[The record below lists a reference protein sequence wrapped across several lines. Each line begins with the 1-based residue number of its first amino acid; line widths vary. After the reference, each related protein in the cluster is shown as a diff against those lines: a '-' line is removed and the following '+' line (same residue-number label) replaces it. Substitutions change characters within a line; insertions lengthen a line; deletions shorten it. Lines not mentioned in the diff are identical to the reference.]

1 MNQSSTEP
9 QLPASNSQ
17 LPVSKSQ
24 RPNANSQLQGF
35 SFQSQVTNHDSEIS
49 VAARATRL
57 VRVPDLH
64 AFRLAVADLAC
75 GGTPFDVRDRIVVVP
90 TRAAAVYL
98 TGSIETH
105 RLGMD
110 DAVALPGFATRAE
123 LQVALAQRL
132 SHVPMPLTPAEREVL
147 MGAACRTVRDAAPE
161 PPFRLRPGLIAAVL
175 DFYDTLHR
183 NLKPLDTF
191 ERLALGMLEPGAA
204 DDRGAERLVRQTQF
218 LVAAFRA
225 FERLREES
233 GGVDEHLLRR
243 RLLADP
249 AARPWRHIVV
259 TIGDRAAD
267 EHGLFTADW
276 DLLARIHGLA
286 RLDVVVTETT
296 LAGAFHERIHQLL
309 PGIEEVRFNTGG
321 PGPRPILVVPPG
333 GSLTHTT
340 RDREE
345 EVSAFARWVRSEPRA
360 LSHTA
365 LVVRRPL
372 PYVYLAREVLRSAGV
387 PSQMFDALPLA
398 AEPFAG
404 ALDVVIACVASNFA
418 RRPSVAL
425 LRSPHFRFGLDYF
438 DIAALDRTLSD
449 AGYLGG
455 PDVLEAVVEK
465 RNEDRAARCLLG
477 AVQQLAPLRS
487 VAPCAQHLE
496 RLLGFL
502 REHELLP
509 AAADPLRER
518 LLRGRAA
525 VLNVL
530 IGLRDAYARF
540 DAAPTD
546 FEALVP
552 TIRRWIEDRTFTPY
566 TGEGGVHVVDA
577 DTARFGE
584 FDSVQLA
591 GLVEGEWPEA
601 PRRNIF
607 YPPALLRELGWP
619 SESQRLDR
627 ERATFTDLLR
637 LPSSKLAISTFTLEN
652 DSIVA
657 ASPLVDAVAA
667 AALETVEYT
676 PPAVR
681 VFEHE
686 ALASG
691 PAELAHVG
699 DLTRSAA
706 IRRIKA
712 TRAQRRVETGDRPVA
727 AYSVGA
733 LERYQ
738 DCPFKFFAA
747 DVLRLEEP
755 PEDEPT
761 QSPRARGKF
770 LHELLQ
776 RFFEAW
782 DARGDGAIS
791 VGGVDEARA
800 VFENIAASMLS
811 GLPEAEAALE
821 RARLFGSAASMGIVD
836 VVLELEASRPA
847 PVGERWLE
855 YRLDGEFSLGAA
867 GGRRVPLKGVADR
880 IDLLA
885 GNRLR
890 VIDYKSGHPPNPKR
904 ALQAAVY
911 ALCAVERLEE
921 RGRGS
926 WTVDEAA
933 YVAFSG
939 KRTLVSVVRPNASD
953 TNAVLTGVRT
963 RLLDL
968 VGSIERGAFS
978 PRPYDLHICSYCAYP
993 SVCRK
998 DYVGDE

>member
-1 MNQSSTEP
+1 M
-9 QLPASNSQ
+9 
-17 LPVSKSQ
+17 
-24 RPNANSQLQGF
+24 
-35 SFQSQVTNHDSEIS
+35 
-49 VAARATRL
+49 
-57 VRVPDLH
+57 
-64 AFRLAVADLAC
+64 AVAELGC
-75 GGTPFDVRDRIVVVP
+75 GGTPFDARDRIVVVP

-110 DAVALPGFATRAE
+110 DAIALPEFVTRAE
-123 LQVALAQRL
+123 LHFALAQRL
-132 SHVPMPLTPAEREVL
+132 PHAHTPLTPAEREVL
-147 MGAACRTVRDAAPE
+147 MGAACRMARDAGSE
-161 PPFRLRPGLIAAVL
+161 PPFRLRPGLIAAAL

-191 ERLALGMLEPGAA
+191 ERLALGMLAPGAA

-225 FERLREES
+225 FERLRDES
-233 GGVDEHLLRR
+233 SGVDEHLLRR

-259 TIGDRAAD
+259 TVGDRAAD

-276 DLLARIHGLA
+276 DMLTRIHGLA
-286 RLDVVVTETT
+286 RLDVVVTDTT

-309 PGIEEVRFNTGG
+309 PGIEEVRLDTGH
-321 PGPRPILVVPPG
+321 PRTRPVLVVPPG
-333 GSLTHTT
+333 GSLTHTA

-345 EVSAFARWVRSEPRA
+345 EVAAFARRVRSEPRA
-360 LSHTA
+360 LSRTA

-404 ALDVVIACVASNFA
+404 ALDVVIACVARNFA
-418 RRPSVAL
+418 RRPSIAL
-425 LRSPHFRFGLDYF
+425 LRSPHFRFGLDYIA
-438 DIAALDRTLSD
+438 IAALDRALSD
-449 AGYLGG
+449 AGYLGE
-455 PDVLEAVVEK
+455 PDVLEALVAK
-465 RNEDRAARCLLG
+465 WASDDLSRSSLKLDAARRLLG
-477 AVQQLAPLRS
+477 AVQQLIPLRS

-502 REHELLP
+502 REHERQP
-509 AAADPLRER
+509 AADDPLHER

-525 VLNVL
+525 VLNAL

-540 DAAPTD
+540 DAAPIA
-546 FEALVP
+546 FETLVP
-552 TIRRWIEDRTFTPY
+552 TIRRWIEDRTFAPY
-566 TGEGGVHVVDA
+566 TGESGVHVVDA
-577 DTARFGE
+577 DTAAFGE
-584 FDSVQLA
+584 FDSIQLA
-591 GLVEGEWPEA
+591 GLVDGEWPEG

-627 ERATFTDLLR
+627 VRAAFTDLLD
-637 LPSSKLAISTFTLEN
+637 LPSSTLAISTFTLE
-652 DSIVA
+652 DDVIVA
-657 ASPLVDAVAA
+657 ASPLVDVVAA
-667 AALETVEYT
+667 AALETVEYA
-676 PPAVR
+676 PPPVR

-686 ALASG
+686 ALVSD

-699 DLTRSAA
+699 HLTRSAA
-706 IRRIKA
+706 MRRIKA
-712 TRAQRRVETGDRPVA
+712 AGVQRRAATVGRPVA

-738 DCPFKFFAA
+738 DCPFRFFAA

-761 QSPRARGKF
+761 LSARVRGKF
-770 LHELLQ
+770 LHELFQ

-782 DARGDGAIS
+782 DARGATITVDRM
-791 VGGVDEARA
+791 DEARTL
-800 VFENIAASMLS
+800 FEDVAASMLS
-811 GLPEAEAALE
+811 RLPEAEAALE

-836 VVLELEASRPA
+836 VILELEASRPTS
-847 PVGERWLE
+847 VGERWLE
-855 YRLDGEFSLGAA
+855 YRLDGEFSLGAT
-867 GGRRVPLKGVADR
+867 GGRRVALRGVADR
-880 IDLLA
+880 VDLLA

-890 VIDYKSGHPPNPKR
+890 VIDYKSGHPPHPKR

-921 RGRGS
+921 RGQGS

-939 KRTLVSVVRPNASD
+939 KRTLVPVVRPGASD
-953 TNAVLTGVRT
+953 TSAVLTGVRT

-968 VGSIERGAFS
+968 VAGIEEGTFP

>member
-1 MNQSSTEP
+1 MNQVSTDS
-9 QLPASNSQ
+9 QLPIFNSQ
-17 LPVSKSQ
+17 LPD
-24 RPNANSQLQGF
+24 SQLPN
-35 SFQSQVTNHDSEIS
+35 SNFQSQIANYESEFS
-49 VAARATRL
+49 VGARATRL
-57 VRVPDLH
+57 VRVPDLR
-64 AFRLAVADLAC
+64 AFRLAVAELAC

-110 DAVALPGFATRAE
+110 DGVALPEFATRAE
-123 LQVALAQRL
+123 LHLTLAQRL
-132 SHVPMPLTPAEREVL
+132 PHAHMPLTPAEREVL
-147 MGAACRTVRDAAPE
+147 MGAACRIARDGGSE
-161 PPFRLRPGLIAAVL
+161 PPFRLRPGLIAAML

-191 ERLALGMLEPGAA
+191 ERLALGILEPGAA

-233 GGVDEHLLRR
+233 AGVDEHLLRR

-259 TIGDRAAD
+259 TVGDRDAD

-276 DLLARIHGLA
+276 DLLARIRGLA

-309 PGIEEVRFNTGG
+309 PGIDEVRANKDD
-321 PGPRPILVVPPG
+321 PRPRPVLVVPPG
-333 GSLTHTT
+333 GALTHTT

-345 EVSAFARWVRSEPRA
+345 EVAAFARWVRSEPRA
-360 LSHTA
+360 LSRTA

-372 PYVYLAREVLRSAGV
+372 PYVCLSREVLRSAGV

-418 RRPSVAL
+418 RRPSIAL
-425 LRSPHFRFGLDYF
+425 LRSPHFRFGSD
-438 DIAALDRTLSD
+438 DIEIAALDRALSD

-455 PDVLEAVVEK
+455 PDVLETLVAK
-465 RNEDRAARCLLG
+465 WAKDGAARRLLG
-477 AVQQLAPLRS
+477 TVQQLAPLRS
-487 VAPCAQHLE
+487 LAPCAQHLE

-502 REHELLP
+502 REHERLP
-509 AAADPLRER
+509 AADDPLRER

-530 IGLRDAYARF
+530 ISLRDAYARF
-540 DAAPTD
+540 DATPTD
-546 FEALVP
+546 FEAVVP
-552 TIRRWIEDRTFTPY
+552 TIRRWIEDRTFAPY

-591 GLVEGEWPEA
+591 GLVDGEWPEG

-627 ERATFTDLLR
+627 VRAAFTDLLG
-637 LPSSKLAISTFTLEN
+637 LPSSKLAISTFTLE
-652 DSIVA
+652 DDVIVA
-657 ASPLVDAVAA
+657 VSPLVDAVAT
-667 AALETVEYT
+667 AALETVEYR

-686 ALASG
+686 ALVSG
-691 PAELAHVG
+691 SAELAHVG
-699 DLTRSAA
+699 ELTRSAA
-706 IRRIKA
+706 MRRIEA
-712 TRAQRRVETGDRPVA
+712 SRAQSRADTGGRPVA

-761 QSPRARGKF
+761 LSARVRGKF
-770 LHELLQ
+770 LHELFQ

-782 DARGDGAIS
+782 DARGSAIT
-791 VGGVDEARA
+791 VDRMDETRSL
-800 VFENIAASMLS
+800 FEDIAASMLS
-811 GLPEAEAALE
+811 RLPEAEAALE

-836 VVLELEASRPA
+836 VILELEVSRPA
-847 PVGERWLE
+847 SVGERWLE

-867 GGRRVPLKGVADR
+867 GGRRVALKGVADR
-880 IDLLA
+880 VDLLA

-939 KRTLVSVVRPNASD
+939 KRTVVPVVRPGASD
-953 TNAVLTGVRT
+953 TDAVLTGVRT
-963 RLLDL
+963 RVLDL
-968 VGSIERGAFS
+968 VGGIEEGAF
-978 PRPYDLHICSYCAYP
+978 PARPYDLHICSYCAYP

>member
-1 MNQSSTEP
+1 MNQVSTDS
-9 QLPASNSQ
+9 QLPIFNSQ
-17 LPVSKSQ
+17 LPD
-24 RPNANSQLQGF
+24 SQLPN
-35 SFQSQVTNHDSEIS
+35 SNFQSQIANYESEFS
-49 VAARATRL
+49 VGARATRL
-57 VRVPDLH
+57 VRVPDLR
-64 AFRLAVADLAC
+64 AFRLAVAELAC

-110 DAVALPGFATRAE
+110 DGVALPEFATRAE
-123 LQVALAQRL
+123 LHLTLAQRL
-132 SHVPMPLTPAEREVL
+132 PHAHMPLTPAEREVL
-147 MGAACRTVRDAAPE
+147 MGAACRIARDGGSE

-191 ERLALGMLEPGAA
+191 ERLALGILEPGAA

-233 GGVDEHLLRR
+233 AGVDEHLLRR

-259 TIGDRAAD
+259 TVGDRDAD

-276 DLLARIHGLA
+276 DLLARIRGLA

-309 PGIEEVRFNTGG
+309 PGIDEVRANKDD
-321 PGPRPILVVPPG
+321 PRPRPVLVVPPG
-333 GSLTHTT
+333 GALTHTT

-345 EVSAFARWVRSEPRA
+345 EVAAFARWVRSEPRA
-360 LSHTA
+360 LSRTA

-372 PYVYLAREVLRSAGV
+372 PYVCLAREVLRSAGV

-418 RRPSVAL
+418 RRPSIAL
-425 LRSPHFRFGLDYF
+425 LRSPHFRFGSD
-438 DIAALDRTLSD
+438 DIEIAALDRALSD

-455 PDVLEAVVEK
+455 PDVLETLVAK
-465 RNEDRAARCLLG
+465 WAKDGAARRLLG
-477 AVQQLAPLRS
+477 TVQQLAPLRS
-487 VAPCAQHLE
+487 LAPCAQHLE

-502 REHELLP
+502 REHERLP
-509 AAADPLRER
+509 AADDPLRER

-530 IGLRDAYARF
+530 ISLRDAYARF
-540 DAAPTD
+540 DATPTD
-546 FEALVP
+546 FEAVVP
-552 TIRRWIEDRTFTPY
+552 TIRRWIEDRTFAPY

-591 GLVEGEWPEA
+591 GLVDGEWPEG

-627 ERATFTDLLR
+627 VRAAFTDLLG
-637 LPSSKLAISTFTLEN
+637 LPSSKLAISTFTLE
-652 DSIVA
+652 DDVIVA
-657 ASPLVDAVAA
+657 VSPLVDAVAT
-667 AALETVEYT
+667 AALETVEYR

-686 ALASG
+686 ALVSG
-691 PAELAHVG
+691 SAELAHVG
-699 DLTRSAA
+699 ELTRSAA
-706 IRRIKA
+706 MRRIEA
-712 TRAQRRVETGDRPVA
+712 SRAQSRADTGGRPVA

-761 QSPRARGKF
+761 LSARVRGKF
-770 LHELLQ
+770 LHELFQ

-782 DARGDGAIS
+782 DARGSAIT
-791 VGGVDEARA
+791 VDRMDETRSL
-800 VFENIAASMLS
+800 FEDIAASMLS
-811 GLPEAEAALE
+811 RLPEAEAALE

-836 VVLELEASRPA
+836 VILELEVSRPA
-847 PVGERWLE
+847 SVGERWLE

-867 GGRRVPLKGVADR
+867 GGRRVALKGVADR
-880 IDLLA
+880 VDLLA

-939 KRTLVSVVRPNASD
+939 KRTVVPVVRPGASD
-953 TNAVLTGVRT
+953 TDAVLTGVRT
-963 RLLDL
+963 RVLDPRRRHR
-968 VGSIERGAFS
+968 EGAF
-978 PRPYDLHICSYCAYP
+978 PARPYDLHICSYCAYP

>member
-1 MNQSSTEP
+1 MNQVSTDS
-9 QLPASNSQ
+9 QLPIFNSQ
-17 LPVSKSQ
+17 LPD
-24 RPNANSQLQGF
+24 SQLPN
-35 SFQSQVTNHDSEIS
+35 SNFQSQIANYESEFS
-49 VAARATRL
+49 VGARATRL
-57 VRVPDLH
+57 VRVPDLR
-64 AFRLAVADLAC
+64 AFRLAVAELAC

-110 DAVALPGFATRAE
+110 DGVALPEFATRAE
-123 LQVALAQRL
+123 LHLTLAQRL
-132 SHVPMPLTPAEREVL
+132 PHAHMPLTPAEREVL
-147 MGAACRTVRDAAPE
+147 MGAACRIARDGGSE

-191 ERLALGMLEPGAA
+191 ERLALGILEPGAA

-233 GGVDEHLLRR
+233 AGVDEHLLRR

-259 TIGDRAAD
+259 TVGDRDAD

-276 DLLARIHGLA
+276 DLLARIRGLA

-309 PGIEEVRFNTGG
+309 PGIDEVRANKDD
-321 PGPRPILVVPPG
+321 PRPRPVLVVPPG
-333 GSLTHTT
+333 GALTHTT

-345 EVSAFARWVRSEPRA
+345 EVAAFARWVRSEPRA
-360 LSHTA
+360 LSRTA

-372 PYVYLAREVLRSAGV
+372 PYVCLSREVLRSAGV

-418 RRPSVAL
+418 RRPSIAL
-425 LRSPHFRFGLDYF
+425 LRSPHFRFGSD
-438 DIAALDRTLSD
+438 DIEIAALDRALSD

-455 PDVLEAVVEK
+455 PDVLETLVAK
-465 RNEDRAARCLLG
+465 WAKDGAARRLLG
-477 AVQQLAPLRS
+477 TVQQLAPLRS
-487 VAPCAQHLE
+487 LAPCAQHLE

-502 REHELLP
+502 REHERLP
-509 AAADPLRER
+509 AADDPLRER

-530 IGLRDAYARF
+530 ISLRDAYARF
-540 DAAPTD
+540 DATPTD
-546 FEALVP
+546 FEAVVP
-552 TIRRWIEDRTFTPY
+552 TIRRWIEDRTFAPY

-591 GLVEGEWPEA
+591 GLVDGEWPEG

-627 ERATFTDLLR
+627 VRAAFTDLLG
-637 LPSSKLAISTFTLEN
+637 LPSSKLAISTFTLE
-652 DSIVA
+652 DDVIVA
-657 ASPLVDAVAA
+657 VSPLVDAVAT
-667 AALETVEYT
+667 AALETVEYR

-686 ALASG
+686 ALVSG
-691 PAELAHVG
+691 SAELAHVG
-699 DLTRSAA
+699 ELTRSAA
-706 IRRIKA
+706 MRRIEA
-712 TRAQRRVETGDRPVA
+712 SRAQSRADTGGRPVA

-761 QSPRARGKF
+761 LSARVRGKF
-770 LHELLQ
+770 LHELFQ

-782 DARGDGAIS
+782 DARGSAIT
-791 VGGVDEARA
+791 VDRMDETRSL
-800 VFENIAASMLS
+800 FEDIAASMLS
-811 GLPEAEAALE
+811 RLPEAEAALE

-836 VVLELEASRPA
+836 VILELEVSRPA
-847 PVGERWLE
+847 SVGERWLE

-867 GGRRVPLKGVADR
+867 GGRRVALKGVADR
-880 IDLLA
+880 VDLLA

-939 KRTLVSVVRPNASD
+939 KRTVVPVVRPGASD
-953 TNAVLTGVRT
+953 TDAVLTGVRT
-963 RLLDL
+963 RVLDL
-968 VGSIERGAFS
+968 VGGIEEGAF
-978 PRPYDLHICSYCAYP
+978 PARPYDLHICSYCAYP

>member
-1 MNQSSTEP
+1 MNQVSTDS
-9 QLPASNSQ
+9 QLPIFNSQ
-17 LPVSKSQ
+17 LPD
-24 RPNANSQLQGF
+24 SQLPN
-35 SFQSQVTNHDSEIS
+35 SNFQSQIANYESEFS
-49 VAARATRL
+49 VGARATRL
-57 VRVPDLH
+57 VRVPDLR
-64 AFRLAVADLAC
+64 AFRLAVAELAC

-110 DAVALPGFATRAE
+110 DGVALPEFATRAE
-123 LQVALAQRL
+123 LHLTLAQRL
-132 SHVPMPLTPAEREVL
+132 PHAHMPLTPAEREVL
-147 MGAACRTVRDAAPE
+147 MGAACRIARDGGSE
-161 PPFRLRPGLIAAVL
+161 PPFRLRPGLIAAML

-191 ERLALGMLEPGAA
+191 ERLALGILEPGAA

-233 GGVDEHLLRR
+233 AGVDEHLLRR

-259 TIGDRAAD
+259 TVGDRDAD

-276 DLLARIHGLA
+276 DLLARIRGLA

-309 PGIEEVRFNTGG
+309 PGIDEVRANKDD
-321 PGPRPILVVPPG
+321 PRPRPVLVVPPG

-345 EVSAFARWVRSEPRA
+345 EVAAFARWVRSEPRA
-360 LSHTA
+360 LSRTA
-365 LVVRRPL
+365 LVVCRPL

-418 RRPSVAL
+418 RRPSIAL
-425 LRSPHFRFGLDYF
+425 LRSPHFRFGSD
-438 DIAALDRTLSD
+438 DIEIAALDRALSD

-455 PDVLEAVVEK
+455 PDVLETLVAK
-465 RNEDRAARCLLG
+465 WAKDGAARRLLG
-477 AVQQLAPLRS
+477 TVQQLAPLRS
-487 VAPCAQHLE
+487 LAPCAQHLE

-502 REHELLP
+502 REHERLP
-509 AAADPLRER
+509 AADDPLRER

-530 IGLRDAYARF
+530 ISLRDAYARF
-540 DAAPTD
+540 DATPTD
-546 FEALVP
+546 FEAVVP
-552 TIRRWIEDRTFTPY
+552 TIRRWIEDRTFAPY

-591 GLVEGEWPEA
+591 GLVDGEWPEG

-627 ERATFTDLLR
+627 VRAAFTDLLG
-637 LPSSKLAISTFTLEN
+637 LPSSKLAISTFTLE
-652 DSIVA
+652 DDVIVA
-657 ASPLVDAVAA
+657 VSPLVDAVAT
-667 AALETVEYT
+667 AALETVEYR

-686 ALASG
+686 ALVSG
-691 PAELAHVG
+691 SAELAHVG
-699 DLTRSAA
+699 ELTRSAA
-706 IRRIKA
+706 MRRIEA
-712 TRAQRRVETGDRPVA
+712 SRAQSRADTGGRPVA

-761 QSPRARGKF
+761 LSARVRGKF
-770 LHELLQ
+770 LHELFQ

-782 DARGDGAIS
+782 DARGSAIT
-791 VGGVDEARA
+791 VDRMDETRSL
-800 VFENIAASMLS
+800 FEDIAASMLS
-811 GLPEAEAALE
+811 RLPEAEAALE

-836 VVLELEASRPA
+836 VILELEVSRPA
-847 PVGERWLE
+847 SVGERWLE

-867 GGRRVPLKGVADR
+867 GGRRVALKGVADR
-880 IDLLA
+880 VDLLA

-921 RGRGS
+921 RGRGL

-939 KRTLVSVVRPNASD
+939 KRTVVPVVRPGASD
-953 TNAVLTGVRT
+953 TDAVLTGVRT
-963 RLLDL
+963 RVLDL
-968 VGSIERGAFS
+968 VGGIEEGAF
-978 PRPYDLHICSYCAYP
+978 PARPYDLHICSYCAYP

>member
-1 MNQSSTEP
+1 MNQTSTNSQIP
-9 QLPASNSQ
+9 IFNSQ
-17 LPVSKSQ
+17 LPNS
-24 RPNANSQLQGF
+24 NSQAQIA
-35 SFQSQVTNHDSEIS
+35 NDESEVS
-49 VAARATRL
+49 VGARATRL

-64 AFRLAVADLAC
+64 AFRLAVAELAC

-98 TGSIETH
+98 TGSIENH

-110 DAVALPGFATRAE
+110 DAVALPEFVTRAE
-123 LQVALAQRL
+123 LHLTLAQRL
-132 SHVPMPLTPAEREVL
+132 PHAHMPLTPAEREVL
-147 MGAACRTVRDAAPE
+147 MGAACRIARDAGSE

-233 GGVDEHLLRR
+233 AGVDEHLLRR

-249 AARPWRHIVV
+249 AARPWRHMVV
-259 TIGDRAAD
+259 TVGDRDAD

-309 PGIEEVRFNTGG
+309 PGIEEVRPDTGD
-321 PGPRPILVVPPG
+321 PRPRPVLVVPPG

-345 EVSAFARWVRSEPRA
+345 EVAAFARWVRSEPRA
-360 LSHTA
+360 LSRTA

-418 RRPSVAL
+418 RRPSIAL
-425 LRSPHFRFGLDYF
+425 LRSPHFRFGSDYIE
-438 DIAALDRTLSD
+438 IAALDRALSD

-455 PDVLEAVVEK
+455 PDVLETLVAIWAK
-465 RNEDRAARCLLG
+465 DGSSRSSLALDAARRLLG
-477 AVQQLAPLRS
+477 AVQLLAPLRS
-487 VAPCAQHLE
+487 VAPCAQQLE

-502 REHELLP
+502 REHERLP
-509 AAADPLRER
+509 EADDPLRER

-530 IGLRDAYARF
+530 ISLRDAYARF
-540 DAAPTD
+540 DATPAD
-546 FEALVP
+546 FETLVP
-552 TIRRWIEDRTFTPY
+552 TIRRWIEDRTFAPY
-566 TGEGGVHVVDA
+566 TGESGVHVVDA
-577 DTARFGE
+577 DTAGFGE
-584 FDSVQLA
+584 FDNVQLA
-591 GLVEGEWPEA
+591 GLVDREWPA
-601 PRRNIF
+601 SPRRNIF

-627 ERATFTDLLR
+627 VRAAFTDLLG
-637 LPSSKLAISTFTLEN
+637 LPSSNVAISTFTLE
-652 DSIVA
+652 DDVIVA
-657 ASPLVDAVAA
+657 VSPLVDAVAA

-686 ALASG
+686 AIVSG

-699 DLTRSAA
+699 DLTWSAA
-706 IRRIKA
+706 MRRIEGA
-712 TRAQRRVETGDRPVA
+712 RAQRRAATVGRPVA

-755 PEDEPT
+755 REDEPT
-761 QSPRARGKF
+761 LSARVRGKF
-770 LHELLQ
+770 LHELFQ

-782 DARGDGAIS
+782 DARGAAIT
-791 VGGVDEARA
+791 VDRMDEARSL
-800 VFENIAASMLS
+800 FEDIAASMLS
-811 GLPEAEAALE
+811 RLPEPEAALE

-836 VVLELEASRPA
+836 VILELEASRPA
-847 PVGERWLE
+847 AVGERWLE

-867 GGRRVPLKGVADR
+867 GGRRVALKGVADR
-880 IDLLA
+880 VDLLA

-939 KRTLVSVVRPNASD
+939 KRTVVPVVRPGASD
-953 TNAVLTGVRT
+953 TDAVLTGVRT
-963 RLLDL
+963 RVLDL
-968 VGSIERGAFS
+968 VGGIEEGAFP

>member
-1 MNQSSTEP
+1 MNQVSTDS
-9 QLPASNSQ
+9 QLPIFNSQ
-17 LPVSKSQ
+17 LPD
-24 RPNANSQLQGF
+24 SQLPN
-35 SFQSQVTNHDSEIS
+35 SNFQSQIANYESEFS
-49 VAARATRL
+49 VGARATRL
-57 VRVPDLH
+57 VRVPDLR
-64 AFRLAVADLAC
+64 AFRLAVAELAC

-110 DAVALPGFATRAE
+110 DGVALPEFATRAE
-123 LQVALAQRL
+123 LHLTLAQRL
-132 SHVPMPLTPAEREVL
+132 PHAHMPLTPAEREVL
-147 MGAACRTVRDAAPE
+147 MGAACRIARDGGSE
-161 PPFRLRPGLIAAVL
+161 PPFRLRPGLIAAML

-191 ERLALGMLEPGAA
+191 ERLALGILEPGAA

-233 GGVDEHLLRR
+233 AGVDEHLLRR

-259 TIGDRAAD
+259 TVGDRDAD

-276 DLLARIHGLA
+276 DLLARIRGLA

-309 PGIEEVRFNTGG
+309 PGIDEVRANKDD
-321 PGPRPILVVPPG
+321 PRPRPVLVVPPG
-333 GSLTHTT
+333 GALTHTT

-345 EVSAFARWVRSEPRA
+345 EVAAFARWVRSEPRA
-360 LSHTA
+360 LSRTA

-372 PYVYLAREVLRSAGV
+372 PYVCLSREVLRSAGV

-418 RRPSVAL
+418 RRPSIAL
-425 LRSPHFRFGLDYF
+425 LRSPHFRFGSD
-438 DIAALDRTLSD
+438 DIEIAALDRALSD

-455 PDVLEAVVEK
+455 PDVLETLVAK
-465 RNEDRAARCLLG
+465 WAKDGAARRLLG
-477 AVQQLAPLRS
+477 TVQQLAPLRS
-487 VAPCAQHLE
+487 LAPCAQHLE

-502 REHELLP
+502 REHERLP
-509 AAADPLRER
+509 AADDPLRER

-530 IGLRDAYARF
+530 ISLRDAYARF
-540 DAAPTD
+540 DATPTD
-546 FEALVP
+546 FEAVVP
-552 TIRRWIEDRTFTPY
+552 TIRRWIEDRTFAPY

-591 GLVEGEWPEA
+591 GLVDGEWPEG

-627 ERATFTDLLR
+627 VRAAFTDLLG
-637 LPSSKLAISTFTLEN
+637 LPSSKLAISTFTLE
-652 DSIVA
+652 DDVIVA
-657 ASPLVDAVAA
+657 VSPLVDAVAT
-667 AALETVEYT
+667 AALETVEYR

-686 ALASG
+686 ALVSG
-691 PAELAHVG
+691 SAALAHVG
-699 DLTRSAA
+699 ELTRSAA
-706 IRRIKA
+706 MRRIEA
-712 TRAQRRVETGDRPVA
+712 SRAQSRADTGGRPVA

-761 QSPRARGKF
+761 LSARVRGKF
-770 LHELLQ
+770 LHELFQ

-782 DARGDGAIS
+782 DARGSAIT
-791 VGGVDEARA
+791 VDRMDETRSL
-800 VFENIAASMLS
+800 FEDIAASMLS
-811 GLPEAEAALE
+811 RLPEAEAALE

-836 VVLELEASRPA
+836 VILELEVSRPA
-847 PVGERWLE
+847 SVGERWLE

-867 GGRRVPLKGVADR
+867 GGRRVALKGVADR
-880 IDLLA
+880 VDLLA

-939 KRTLVSVVRPNASD
+939 KRTVVPVVRPGASD
-953 TNAVLTGVRT
+953 TDAVLTGVRT
-963 RLLDL
+963 RVLDL
-968 VGSIERGAFS
+968 VGGIEEGAF
-978 PRPYDLHICSYCAYP
+978 PARPYDLHICSYCAYP

>member
-1 MNQSSTEP
+1 MNQTI
-9 QLPASNSQ
+9 SNSQ
-17 LPVSKSQ
+17 LPTSDS
-24 RPNANSQLQGF
+24 
-35 SFQSQVTNHDSEIS
+35 QSQITNRESQIS
-49 VAARATRL
+49 VAPRATRL

-64 AFRLAVADLAC
+64 AFRLAVAHMAC
-75 GGTPFDVRDRIVVVP
+75 GGTPFDIRDRIVVVP

-105 RLGMD
+105 HLGID
-110 DAVALPGFATRAE
+110 DAVALPEFATRAE
-123 LQVALAQRL
+123 LHLTLAQRL
-132 SHVPMPLTPAEREVL
+132 CHAPMPLTPAEREVL
-147 MGAACRTVRDAAPE
+147 MGAACRTARDAGSE

-218 LVAAFRA
+218 LLAAFRA

-233 GGVDEHLLRR
+233 AGVDEHLLRR

-259 TIGDRAAD
+259 TVGDRDAD

-309 PGIEEVRFNTGG
+309 PGIDEVRPNTI
-321 PGPRPILVVPPG
+321 GPRPRPVLVVPPG
-333 GSLTHTT
+333 GSLAHTT

-345 EVSAFARWVRSEPRA
+345 EVAAFARWVRSEPRA
-360 LSHTA
+360 LSRTA

-372 PYVYLAREVLRSAGV
+372 PYVYLAQEVLRSAGV

-418 RRPSVAL
+418 RRPSIAL
-425 LRSPHFRFGLDYF
+425 LRSPHFRFGSDYIE
-438 DIAALDRTLSD
+438 IAALDRALSD

-455 PDVLEAVVEK
+455 PDVLETLVDKDEWT
-465 RNEDRAARCLLG
+465 EDGTARRLLG

-502 REHELLP
+502 REHERVP
-509 AAADPLRER
+509 AADDPLRER

-530 IGLRDAYARF
+530 ISLRDAYARF

-552 TIRRWIEDRTFTPY
+552 TIRRWIEDRTFAPY
-566 TGEGGVHVVDA
+566 TGESGVHVVDA

-591 GLVEGEWPEA
+591 GLVDGEWPEG

-619 SESQRLDR
+619 SESRRLDR
-627 ERATFTDLLR
+627 VRAAFTDLLG
-637 LPSSKLAISTFTLEN
+637 LPSSKLAISTFTLE
-652 DSIVA
+652 DDVIVA

-667 AALETVEYT
+667 AALETVEYV

-686 ALASG
+686 ALVSG
-691 PAELAHVG
+691 LTELAYVG
-699 DLTRSAA
+699 ELTRSAA
-706 IRRIKA
+706 MRRVDA
-712 TRAQRRVETGDRPVA
+712 ARAQRRAEAGGRPVA
-727 AYSVGA
+727 SYSVGA

-761 QSPRARGKF
+761 LSARVRGKF
-770 LHELLQ
+770 LHELFQ
-776 RFFEAW
+776 RFFQAW
-782 DARGDGAIS
+782 HARGRTITVDRI
-791 VGGVDEARA
+791 DEARTL
-800 VFENIAASMLS
+800 FEDIAASMLS
-811 GLPEAEAALE
+811 RLPEAEAALE

-836 VVLELEASRPA
+836 VTLELEASRPA
-847 PVGERWLE
+847 SVGERWLE
-855 YRLDGEFSLGAA
+855 HRLDGEFSLGAA
-867 GGRRVPLKGVADR
+867 GGRRVALRGVADR
-880 IDLLA
+880 VDLLA

-911 ALCAVERLEE
+911 ALCAMERLEE

-939 KRTLVSVVRPNASD
+939 KRTVVPVVRPGSSD
-953 TNAVLTGVRT
+953 TDAVLAGVRT
-963 RLLDL
+963 RVLDL
-968 VGSIERGAFS
+968 VAGIEEGAFP

>member
-1 MNQSSTEP
+1 MNQTST
-9 QLPASNSQ
+9 NSQ
-17 LPVSKSQ
+17 LP
-24 RPNANSQLQGF
+24 NSQLP
-35 SFQSQVTNHDSEIS
+35 SAHFQAQIANYESEVP

-64 AFRLAVADLAC
+64 AFRLAVAELAC

-90 TRAAAVYL
+90 TRAAATYL

-105 RLGMD
+105 RLGTD
-110 DAVALPGFATRAE
+110 DGVALPEFATRAE
-123 LQVALAQRL
+123 LHLTLSQRL
-132 SHVPMPLTPAEREVL
+132 PHVPMPLAPAEREVL
-147 MGAACRTVRDAAPE
+147 MGAACRLARDAGSE

-218 LVAAFRA
+218 LVAAFRT
-225 FERLREES
+225 FERLRAES
-233 GGVDEHLLRR
+233 AGVDEPLLRR
-243 RLLADP
+243 LLLADQP
-249 AARPWRHIVV
+249 ARPWRHVVV
-259 TIGDRAAD
+259 TVGDRDAD
-267 EHGLFTADW
+267 DHGLFTADW

-286 RLDVVVTETT
+286 RLDVVVTETM

-309 PGIEEVRFNTGG
+309 PGIDEVRPNTGDT
-321 PGPRPILVVPPG
+321 RPHPVLVVPPG

-345 EVSAFARWVRSEPRA
+345 EVAAFARWVRSEPRA
-360 LSHTA
+360 LSRTA

-418 RRPSVAL
+418 RRPSIAL
-425 LRSPHFRFGLDYF
+425 LRSPHFRFGAD
-438 DIAALDRTLSD
+438 DIEIAALDRALSD

-455 PDVLEAVVEK
+455 LPDVLETLVDKWAK
-465 RNEDRAARCLLG
+465 DRSSRSSLALDAARRLLG

-487 VAPCAQHLE
+487 VAPCAQQLE

-502 REHELLP
+502 REHERLP
-509 AAADPLRER
+509 AADDPLHDR

-530 IGLRDAYARF
+530 ISLRDAYARF

-552 TIRRWIEDRTFTPY
+552 TIRRWIEDRTFAPY
-566 TGEGGVHVVDA
+566 TGESGVHVVDA

-591 GLVEGEWPEA
+591 GLVEGEWPEG

-627 ERATFTDLLR
+627 VRAAFTDLLG
-637 LPSSKLAISTFTLEN
+637 LPSSKLAISTFTLE
-652 DSIVA
+652 DDVIVA

-686 ALASG
+686 ALVSV

-699 DLTRSAA
+699 DVTHSAA
-706 IRRIKA
+706 TRRIEA
-712 TRAQRRVETGDRPVA
+712 ARAQRRAVIVGRPVA
-727 AYSVGA
+727 ACSVGA

-761 QSPRARGKF
+761 LSARVRGKF
-770 LHELLQ
+770 LHELFQ

-782 DARGDGAIS
+782 DARGRTITVDRI
-791 VGGVDEARA
+791 DEARTL
-800 VFENIAASMLS
+800 FEDIAAAMLS
-811 GLPEAEAALE
+811 RLPEAEAALE
-821 RARLFGSAASMGIVD
+821 RARLFGSAASMGIAD
-836 VVLELEASRPA
+836 VILELEASRPA

-855 YRLDGEFSLGAA
+855 YRLAGEFSLGAA
-867 GGRRVPLKGVADR
+867 GGRRVALKGVADR
-880 IDLLA
+880 VDLLA

-933 YVAFSG
+933 YVAFTG
-939 KRTLVSVVRPNASD
+939 KRTLVPVVRPGASD
-953 TNAVLTGVRT
+953 TDAVLTGVRT
-963 RLLDL
+963 RVLDL
-968 VGSIERGAFS
+968 VGGIEEGAFP

>member
-1 MNQSSTEP
+1 MNQVSTDS
-9 QLPASNSQ
+9 QLPIFNSQ
-17 LPVSKSQ
+17 LPD
-24 RPNANSQLQGF
+24 SQLPN
-35 SFQSQVTNHDSEIS
+35 SNFQSQIANYESEFS
-49 VAARATRL
+49 VGARATRL
-57 VRVPDLH
+57 VRVPDLR
-64 AFRLAVADLAC
+64 AFRLAVAELAC

-110 DAVALPGFATRAE
+110 DGVALPEFATRAE
-123 LQVALAQRL
+123 LHLTLAQRL
-132 SHVPMPLTPAEREVL
+132 PHAHMPLTPAEREVL
-147 MGAACRTVRDAAPE
+147 MGAACRIARDGGSE
-161 PPFRLRPGLIAAVL
+161 PPFRLRPGLIAAML

-191 ERLALGMLEPGAA
+191 ERLALGILEPGAA

-233 GGVDEHLLRR
+233 AGVDEHLLRR

-259 TIGDRAAD
+259 TVGDRDAD

-276 DLLARIHGLA
+276 DLLARIRGLA

-309 PGIEEVRFNTGG
+309 PGIDEVRANKDD
-321 PGPRPILVVPPG
+321 PRPRPVLVVPPG
-333 GSLTHTT
+333 GALTHTT

-345 EVSAFARWVRSEPRA
+345 EVAAFARWVRSEPRA
-360 LSHTA
+360 LSRTA

-372 PYVYLAREVLRSAGV
+372 PYVCLSREVLRSAGV

-418 RRPSVAL
+418 RRPSIAL
-425 LRSPHFRFGLDYF
+425 LRSPHFRFGSD
-438 DIAALDRTLSD
+438 DIEIAALDRALSD

-455 PDVLEAVVEK
+455 PDVLETLVAK
-465 RNEDRAARCLLG
+465 WAKDGAARRLLG
-477 AVQQLAPLRS
+477 TVQQLAPLRS
-487 VAPCAQHLE
+487 LAPCAQHLE

-502 REHELLP
+502 REHERLP
-509 AAADPLRER
+509 AADDPLRER

-530 IGLRDAYARF
+530 ISLRDAYARF
-540 DAAPTD
+540 DATPTD
-546 FEALVP
+546 FEAVVP
-552 TIRRWIEDRTFTPY
+552 TIRRWIEDRTFAPY

-591 GLVEGEWPEA
+591 GLVDGEWPEG

-627 ERATFTDLLR
+627 VRAAFTDLLG
-637 LPSSKLAISTFTLEN
+637 LPSSKLAISTFTLE
-652 DSIVA
+652 DDVIVA
-657 ASPLVDAVAA
+657 VSPLVDAVAT
-667 AALETVEYT
+667 AALETVEYR

-686 ALASG
+686 ALVSG
-691 PAELAHVG
+691 SAELAHVG
-699 DLTRSAA
+699 ELTRSAA
-706 IRRIKA
+706 MRRIEA
-712 TRAQRRVETGDRPVA
+712 SRAQSRADTGGRPVA

-761 QSPRARGKF
+761 LSARVRGKF
-770 LHELLQ
+770 LHELFQ

-782 DARGDGAIS
+782 DARGSAIT
-791 VGGVDEARA
+791 VDRMDETRSL
-800 VFENIAASMLS
+800 FEDIAASMLS
-811 GLPEAEAALE
+811 RLPEAEAALE

-836 VVLELEASRPA
+836 VILELEVSRPA
-847 PVGERWLE
+847 SIGERWLE

-867 GGRRVPLKGVADR
+867 GGRRVALKGVADR
-880 IDLLA
+880 VDLLA

-939 KRTLVSVVRPNASD
+939 KRTVVPVVRPGASD
-953 TNAVLTGVRT
+953 TDAVLTGVRT
-963 RLLDL
+963 RVLDL
-968 VGSIERGAFS
+968 VGGIEEGAF
-978 PRPYDLHICSYCAYP
+978 PARPYDLHICSYCAYP

>member
-1 MNQSSTEP
+1 MNQVSTDS
-9 QLPASNSQ
+9 QLPIFNSQ
-17 LPVSKSQ
+17 LPD
-24 RPNANSQLQGF
+24 SQLPN
-35 SFQSQVTNHDSEIS
+35 SNFQSQIANYESEFS
-49 VAARATRL
+49 VGARATRL
-57 VRVPDLH
+57 VRVPDLR
-64 AFRLAVADLAC
+64 AFRLAVAELAC

-110 DAVALPGFATRAE
+110 DGVALPEFATRAE
-123 LQVALAQRL
+123 LHLTLAQRL
-132 SHVPMPLTPAEREVL
+132 PHAHMPLTPAEREVL
-147 MGAACRTVRDAAPE
+147 MGAACRIARDGGSE
-161 PPFRLRPGLIAAVL
+161 PPFRLRPGLIAAML

-191 ERLALGMLEPGAA
+191 ERLALGILEPGAA

-233 GGVDEHLLRR
+233 AGVDEHLLRR

-259 TIGDRAAD
+259 TVGDRDAD

-276 DLLARIHGLA
+276 DLLARIRGLA

-309 PGIEEVRFNTGG
+309 PGIDEVRANKDD
-321 PGPRPILVVPPG
+321 PRPRPVLVVPPG
-333 GSLTHTT
+333 GALTHTT

-345 EVSAFARWVRSEPRA
+345 EVAAFARWVRSEPRA
-360 LSHTA
+360 LSRTA

-418 RRPSVAL
+418 RRPSIAL
-425 LRSPHFRFGLDYF
+425 LRSPHFRFGSD
-438 DIAALDRTLSD
+438 DIEIAALDRALSD

-455 PDVLEAVVEK
+455 PDVLETLVAK
-465 RNEDRAARCLLG
+465 WAKDGAARRLLG
-477 AVQQLAPLRS
+477 TVQQLAPLRS
-487 VAPCAQHLE
+487 LAPCAQHLE

-502 REHELLP
+502 REHERLP
-509 AAADPLRER
+509 AADDPLRER

-530 IGLRDAYARF
+530 ISLRDAYARF
-540 DAAPTD
+540 DATPTD
-546 FEALVP
+546 FEAVVP
-552 TIRRWIEDRTFTPY
+552 TIRRWIEDRTFAPY

-591 GLVEGEWPEA
+591 GLVDGEWPEG

-627 ERATFTDLLR
+627 VRAAFTDLLG
-637 LPSSKLAISTFTLEN
+637 LPSSKLAISTFTLE
-652 DSIVA
+652 DDVIVA
-657 ASPLVDAVAA
+657 VSPLVDAVAT
-667 AALETVEYT
+667 AALETVEYR

-686 ALASG
+686 ALVSG
-691 PAELAHVG
+691 SAELAHVG
-699 DLTRSAA
+699 ELTRSAA
-706 IRRIKA
+706 MRRIEA
-712 TRAQRRVETGDRPVA
+712 SRAQSRADTGGRPVA

-761 QSPRARGKF
+761 LSARVRGKF
-770 LHELLQ
+770 LHELFQ

-782 DARGDGAIS
+782 DARGSAIT
-791 VGGVDEARA
+791 VDRMDETRSL
-800 VFENIAASMLS
+800 FEDIAASMLS
-811 GLPEAEAALE
+811 RLPEAEAALE

-836 VVLELEASRPA
+836 VILELEVSRPA
-847 PVGERWLE
+847 SVGERWLE

-867 GGRRVPLKGVADR
+867 GGRRVALKGVADR
-880 IDLLA
+880 VDLLA

-939 KRTLVSVVRPNASD
+939 KRTVVPVVRPGASD
-953 TNAVLTGVRT
+953 TDAVLTGVRT
-963 RLLDL
+963 RVLDL
-968 VGSIERGAFS
+968 VGGIEEGAF
-978 PRPYDLHICSYCAYP
+978 PARPYDLHICSYCAYP

>member
-1 MNQSSTEP
+1 V
-9 QLPASNSQ
+9 L
-17 LPVSKSQ
+17 
-24 RPNANSQLQGF
+24 
-35 SFQSQVTNHDSEIS
+35 S

-64 AFRLAVADLAC
+64 AFRLAVAELAC

-110 DAVALPGFATRAE
+110 DGVALPEFATRAE
-123 LQVALAQRL
+123 LHLTLAQRL
-132 SHVPMPLTPAEREVL
+132 PHAHMPLTPAEREVL
-147 MGAACRTVRDAAPE
+147 MGAACRIARDGGSE

-191 ERLALGMLEPGAA
+191 ERLALGILEPGAA

-233 GGVDEHLLRR
+233 AGVDEHLLRR

-259 TIGDRAAD
+259 TVGDRDAD

-276 DLLARIHGLA
+276 DLLARIRGLA

-309 PGIEEVRFNTGG
+309 PGIDEVRANKDD
-321 PGPRPILVVPPG
+321 PRPRPVLVVPPG
-333 GSLTHTT
+333 GALTHTT

-345 EVSAFARWVRSEPRA
+345 EVAAFSRWVRSEPRA
-360 LSHTA
+360 LSRTA

-418 RRPSVAL
+418 RRPSIAL
-425 LRSPHFRFGLDYF
+425 LRSPHFRFGSD
-438 DIAALDRTLSD
+438 DIEIAALDRALSD

-455 PDVLEAVVEK
+455 PDVLETLVAK
-465 RNEDRAARCLLG
+465 WAKDGAARRLLG
-477 AVQQLAPLRS
+477 TVQQLAPLRS
-487 VAPCAQHLE
+487 LAPCAQHLE

-502 REHELLP
+502 REHERLP
-509 AAADPLRER
+509 AADDPLRER

-530 IGLRDAYARF
+530 ISLRDAYARF
-540 DAAPTD
+540 DATPTD

-552 TIRRWIEDRTFTPY
+552 TIRRWIEDRTFAPY

-591 GLVEGEWPEA
+591 GLVDGEWPEG

-627 ERATFTDLLR
+627 VRAAFTDLLG
-637 LPSSKLAISTFTLEN
+637 LPSSKLAISTFTLE
-652 DSIVA
+652 DDVIVA
-657 ASPLVDAVAA
+657 VSPLVDAVAT
-667 AALETVEYT
+667 AALETVEYR

-686 ALASG
+686 ALVSG
-691 PAELAHVG
+691 SAELAHVG
-699 DLTRSAA
+699 ELTRSAA
-706 IRRIKA
+706 MRRIEA
-712 TRAQRRVETGDRPVA
+712 SRAQSRADTGGRPVA

-761 QSPRARGKF
+761 LSARVRGKF
-770 LHELLQ
+770 LHELFQ

-782 DARGDGAIS
+782 DARGSAIT
-791 VGGVDEARA
+791 VDRMDEARSL
-800 VFENIAASMLS
+800 FEDIAASMLS
-811 GLPEAEAALE
+811 RLPEAEAALE

-836 VVLELEASRPA
+836 VILELEVSRPA
-847 PVGERWLE
+847 SVGERWLE
-855 YRLDGEFSLGAA
+855 YRLDGEFSLGAV
-867 GGRRVPLKGVADR
+867 GGRRVALKGVADR
-880 IDLLA
+880 IDLLG

-939 KRTLVSVVRPNASD
+939 KRTVVPVVRPGASD
-953 TNAVLTGVRT
+953 TDAVLTGVRT
-963 RLLDL
+963 RVLDL
-968 VGSIERGAFS
+968 VSGIEEGAF
-978 PRPYDLHICSYCAYP
+978 PARPYDLHICSYCAYP

>member
-1 MNQSSTEP
+1 MNQTSTNF
-9 QLPASNSQ
+9 QLPKTQLPISNSQ
-17 LPVSKSQ
+17 LPTS
-24 RPNANSQLQGF
+24 NSQ
-35 SFQSQVTNHDSEIS
+35 SQLTNRESQIS

-64 AFRLAVADLAC
+64 AFRLAVAHLAC

-105 RLGMD
+105 RLAMD
-110 DAVALPGFATRAE
+110 DAVALPEFATRGE
-123 LQVALAQRL
+123 LHLTLAQRL
-132 SHVPMPLTPAEREVL
+132 PHAPMPLTSAEREVL
-147 MGAACRTVRDAAPE
+147 MGAACRIARDAGSE

-175 DFYDTLHR
+175 AFYDTLHR

-191 ERLALGMLEPGAA
+191 ERLALGMLEPGAV

-218 LVAAFRA
+218 LVEAFRA

-233 GGVDEHLLRR
+233 AGVDEHLLRR

-259 TIGDRAAD
+259 TVGDHDAD

-286 RLDVVVTETT
+286 HLDVVVTETT
-296 LAGAFHERIHQLL
+296 LAGSYHERIHQLL
-309 PGIEEVRFNTGG
+309 PGIEEVRPNTA
-321 PGPRPILVVPPG
+321 GPRPRPVLVVPPG

-345 EVSAFARWVRSEPRA
+345 EVAAFARWVRSEPRA
-360 LSHTA
+360 LSRTA
-365 LVVRRPL
+365 LIVRRPL
-372 PYVYLAREVLRSAGV
+372 PYVYLAREVLKSAGV

-418 RRPSVAL
+418 RRPSIAL
-425 LRSPHFRFGLDYF
+425 LRSPHFRFGSDYIE
-438 DIAALDRTLSD
+438 IAALDRALSD

-455 PDVLEAVVEK
+455 GPDVLEALVAK
-465 RNEDRAARCLLG
+465 WDKDGAARRLLG
-477 AVQQLAPLRS
+477 AVQQLVPLRS

-502 REHELLP
+502 REHERLP
-509 AAADPLRER
+509 AADDPLRER
-518 LLRGRAA
+518 LFRGRAA

-530 IGLRDAYARF
+530 ISLRDAYARF
-540 DAAPTD
+540 DTAPTD
-546 FEALVP
+546 FDALVP
-552 TIRRWIEDRTFTPY
+552 AIRRWIEDRTFAPY
-566 TGEGGVHVVDA
+566 TGESGVHVVDA
-577 DTARFGE
+577 DTAGFGE

-591 GLVEGEWPEA
+591 GLVDGEWPEG

-627 ERATFTDLLR
+627 VRAAFTDLLG
-637 LPSSKLAISTFTLEN
+637 LPSSKLAISTFTLE
-652 DSIVA
+652 DDVIVA

-686 ALASG
+686 AIVSG
-691 PAELAHVG
+691 AVELAYVG

-706 IRRIKA
+706 KRRIEA
-712 TRAQRRVETGDRPVA
+712 VRAQRRADTGGRPVA

-738 DCPFKFFAA
+738 DCPFRFFAA

-761 QSPRARGKF
+761 LSARMRGKF
-770 LHELLQ
+770 LHELFQ
-776 RFFEAW
+776 RFFETW
-782 DARGDGAIS
+782 DARGRTITVDRI
-791 VGGVDEARA
+791 DEARTL
-800 VFENIAASMLS
+800 FEEIAASMLS
-811 GLPEAEAALE
+811 RLPEAEAALE

-836 VVLELEASRPA
+836 VILELEASRPA
-847 PVGERWLE
+847 SVGERWLE

-880 IDLLA
+880 VDLLD

-939 KRTLVSVVRPNASD
+939 KRTVVPVVRPGASD
-953 TNAVLTGVRT
+953 TGAVLAGVRT
-963 RLLDL
+963 RVLDL
-968 VGSIERGAFS
+968 VGAIEEGAFP
-978 PRPYDLHICSYCAYP
+978 PRPYDLHICSHCPYP